1 MSDLGDRL
9 TGQALAGLEARVAA
23 VYGEAAR
30 ELQGTIEAY
39 FEGFEKRDDEMKALI
54 GQTVNGRVWTEQDYA
69 QWRLSQIGRG
79 ERYQALRERIAQRY
93 TQANETAVAYV
104 NDATPGLYA
113 LNRNYAAY
121 AIEQAAGDVGF
132 DLWDEQTVKRL
143 IVEQPE
149 LMPYYPPERALRRG
163 IDLAYGRRQITA
175 SVTSSILQGKGLK
188 AMADDLQTRMRDMN
202 RDSAIRTARTAVTG
216 AQNAGR
222 MDSYAAAERM
232 GLTLKKRWMATM
244 DGRTRHSHARLDGE
258 TVLPGEAFSNGCRFP
273 GDPQGPAHE
282 VYNCRCTLVAELPGM
297 GVKDASRRARNP
309 LTGQNEVVQ
318 GQTFEQWAKEKRAEN
333 KLQSPGKS
341 GIMNKD
347 APKKPKAS
355 KEAQYDYLFK
365 EANNAGITYKGVEK
379 RAGEATQ
386 DELVAAL
393 GGEDRT
399 GGSCA
404 SVGLAYIGQRQGYDV
419 LDFRDG
425 ESRELFSNTYNLYML
440 SRADGMK
447 TLRAKGASSM
457 TVGKRLIEQCE
468 SGKEYLLSVGK
479 HVSVVRKTE
488 DGVLQYLEL
497 QTKAK
502 NGWRNFCENP
512 KVTLGMR
519 FSCTSTSNNMSELFD
534 FMIDIDESNFET
546 DEFRQ
551 LLGYLNTAGSRQ
563 KKGRSG

>member
-1 MSDLGDRL
+1 MSDLGERL

-39 FEGFEKRDDEMKALI
+39 FESFAKRDGEMKALI
-54 GQTVNGRVWTEQDYA
+54 GQTVNGRTWTEQDYA

-79 ERYQALRERIAQRY
+79 ERYQAMRERIAQRY
-93 TQANETAVAYV
+93 TRANETAVAYV
-104 NDATPGLYA
+104 NDATGGLYA

-121 AIEQAAGDVGF
+121 AIEQVAGDVGF

-143 IVEQPE
+143 IAEQPG

-232 GLTLKKRWMATM
+232 GLTLKKRWMATL

-297 GVKDASRRARNP
+297 GVKDAPRRARNP
-309 LTGQNEVVQ
+309 LTGLSEVVQ
-318 GQTFEQWAKEKRAEN
+318 GQTFEQWAKGKTRARQ
-333 KLQSPGKS
+333 KAIKPVSASFAGSS
-341 GIMNKD
+341 GLSQKF
-347 APKKPKAS
+347 
-355 KEAQYDYLFK
+355 Q
-365 EANNAGITYKGVEK
+365 AGMS
-379 RAGEATQ
+379 
-386 DELVAAL
+386 AAL
-393 GGEDRT
+393 K
-399 GGSCA
+399 
-404 SVGLAYIGQRQGYDV
+404 
-419 LDFRDG
+419 
-425 ESRELFSNTYNLYML
+425 
-440 SRADGMK
+440 K
-447 TLRAKGASSM
+447 TR
-457 TVGKRLIEQCE
+457 
-468 SGKEYLLSVGK
+468 
-479 HVSVVRKTE
+479 
-488 DGVLQYLEL
+488 
-497 QTKAK
+497 
-502 NGWRNFCENP
+502 
-512 KVTLGMR
+512 
-519 FSCTSTSNNMSELFD
+519 
-534 FMIDIDESNFET
+534 
-546 DEFRQ
+546 
-551 LLGYLNTAGSRQ
+551 
-563 KKGRSG
+563 